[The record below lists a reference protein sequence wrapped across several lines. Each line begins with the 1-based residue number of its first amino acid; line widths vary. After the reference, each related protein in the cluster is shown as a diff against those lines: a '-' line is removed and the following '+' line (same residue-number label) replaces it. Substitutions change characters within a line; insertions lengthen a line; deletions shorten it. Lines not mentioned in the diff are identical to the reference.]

1 MIILILLAAV
11 FASETERRL
20 HAQLFDE
27 AVYNPKVIQDSW
39 RKANRASMTIRVLEH
54 LQKISVQVGAKLKSV
69 LFECWQLAGHYSINF
84 RLRILKKATIR
95 QKSLTLR

>member
-1 MIILILLAAV
+1 MKLREGFMLSCLIQRFTTQKL
-11 FASETERRL
+11 SKIRGEKQIE
-20 HAQLFDE
+20 
-27 AVYNPKVIQDSW
+27 
-39 RKANRASMTIRVLEH
+39 MTIRVLEH
-54 LQKISVQVGAKLKSV
+54 LQKISVQVGVKLKSV